1 MKLFHEIKFNK
12 LFIFFALYLA
22 QSVPMSFFS
31 TILQVLMRQSNFNL
45 ASIAMVQMIKLPWIV
60 KFLWSPNIDKNCLT
74 KKDFKKYIFVSEII
88 YALLI
93 FVVSFFN
100 FNEHI
105 YIIIVMLFFSFI
117 ASATQDIATDAFAAL
132 SFEKKDKSILNS
144 IQSMGSFGGTLLGSG
159 LLLLIF
165 HKYGWHTITPM
176 LALFAIVAIIPLFFE
191 KSIKISNKNEEA
203 KASYRDIFLFFA
215 RKEIWKQIG
224 FLFLYYSSII
234 GILSVLRSYMVDLG
248 YTIKE
253 IGFYSGVLG
262 TSVAFVFAFLSGFI
276 IKRIGRYKTRI
287 LFSIVIFITALFF
300 LVLTYIPI
308 CTPLLVLG
316 VCMLWGTYGMSSVL
330 VYTTSMD
337 CVRKGREGTDF
348 TIQTVITH
356 ISSMIVALHCGRV
369 ADVFGYRGLFAIEVA
384 FAIMSVLYV
393 LCVFRYKKDE

>member
-1 MKLFHEIKFNK
+1 MKPFPEIKFNK
-12 LFIFFALYLA
+12 LFVFFALYLA

-74 KKDFKKYIFVSEII
+74 KKDFKRYIFVSEII

-93 FVVSFFN
+93 FAVSFFN

-132 SFEKKDKSILNS
+132 SFEKKDKSMLNS

-191 KSIKISNKNEEA
+191 KSIKISNKNEES

-262 TSVAFVFAFLSGFI
+262 TSVAFVFAFVSGFV

-287 LFSIVIFITALFF
+287 LFSIVIFITSLFF
-300 LVLTYIPI
+300 LLLTYIHI
-308 CTPLLVLG
+308 STPLLVLG

-369 ADVFGYRGLFAIEVA
+369 ADVFGYRGLFALEVA
-384 FAIMSVLYV
+384 LAIMSVLYV

>member
-1 MKLFHEIKFNK
+1 MKPFPEIKFNK
-12 LFIFFALYLA
+12 LFVFFALYLA

-74 KKDFKKYIFVSEII
+74 KKDFKRYIFVSEII

-93 FVVSFFN
+93 FAVSFFN

-132 SFEKKDKSILNS
+132 SFEKKDKSMLNS

-191 KSIKISNKNEEA
+191 KSIKISNKNEES

-262 TSVAFVFAFLSGFI
+262 TSVAFVFAFISGFV

-287 LFSIVIFITALFF
+287 LFSIVIFITSLFF
-300 LVLTYIPI
+300 LLLTYIHI
-308 CTPLLVLG
+308 STPLLVLG

-369 ADVFGYRGLFAIEVA
+369 ADVFGYRGLFALEVA
-384 FAIMSVLYV
+384 LAIMSVLYV

>member
-1 MKLFHEIKFNK
+1 MKPFPEIKFNK
-12 LFIFFALYLA
+12 LFVFFALYLA

-74 KKDFKKYIFVSEII
+74 KKDFKRYIFVSEII

-93 FVVSFFN
+93 FAVSFFN

-132 SFEKKDKSILNS
+132 SFEKKDKSMLNS

-191 KSIKISNKNEEA
+191 KSIKISNKNEES

-262 TSVAFVFAFLSGFI
+262 TSVAFVFAFISGFI

-287 LFSIVIFITALFF
+287 LFSIVIFITSLFF
-300 LVLTYIPI
+300 LLLTYIPI

-369 ADVFGYRGLFAIEVA
+369 ADVFGYRGLFALEVA

>member
-1 MKLFHEIKFNK
+1 MKSLPEIKFNK
-12 LFIFFALYLA
+12 LFVFFALYLA

-74 KKDFKKYIFVSEII
+74 KKDFKRYIFVSEII

-93 FVVSFFN
+93 FAVSFFN

-132 SFEKKDKSILNS
+132 SFEKKDKSMLNS

-191 KSIKISNKNEEA
+191 KSIKISNKNEES

-262 TSVAFVFAFLSGFI
+262 TSVAFVFAFVSGFV

-287 LFSIVIFITALFF
+287 LFSIVIFITSLFF
-300 LVLTYIPI
+300 LLLTYINI
-308 CTPLLVLG
+308 STPLLVLG

-369 ADVFGYRGLFAIEVA
+369 ADVFGYRGLFALEVA
-384 FAIMSVLYV
+384 LAIMSVLYV